1 MSHRH
6 QTSASFAGS
15 SFALFVYLVAF
26 CGVLAALAGGLAHAL
41 SPTVYVNPGLS
52 AYKAPPATELLPRS
66 PLPAADADQAY
77 ASAAPADSSP
87 LASTATEEA
96 KPASKPRKPQRTA
109 ARPRDD
115 RRPTVLGYAPP
126 NNYFQPWY

>member
-1 MSHRH
+1 APGSDPRPGWNNAVIPAFTAMTHRR

-26 CGVLAALAGGLAHAL
+26 CGVLAAFAGGLAHAL

-66 PLPAADADQAY
+66 PPHAADAERPY
-77 ASAAPADSSP
+77 AAAAPAEPSP
-87 LASTATEEA
+87 LASTPPEDA
-96 KPASKPRKPQRTA
+96 KPAGKPRK
-109 ARPRDD
+109 
-115 RRPTVLGYAPP
+115 
-126 NNYFQPWY
+126 